1 MLDNDDFSTG
11 FPAEMNRHLTAEQIQ
26 ALLDGHLSDG
36 EFADAQEHVVFC
48 SRCHADLEAWQL
60 LYAELGGLSE
70 IVPSPDFAARVLE
83 QMLAQ
88 EGGAS
93 WRQRVR
99 SWIAVRGRGAMEH
112 LSPERLQDYIEGL
125 IPARQ
130 VARIEAH
137 LSGCNACRSDVAVWQ
152 GLFEGLGTL
161 QSMEPAE
168 GFYERVMAQHRVL
181 QLMEAW
187 EPAAARISAFA
198 RVKRLVPR
206 TRRAWAAVAGLT
218 MPPLTIGSV
227 LLFEMFSNPALTPGY
242 LASFLSWKVTELG
255 TALGSALMDGVVE
268 SAATFQVY
276 ALIDFLSGSPLIALA
291 GAVVFAALSASAA
304 WILYANLFHSRRT
317 VHPYAQ
323 ASI

>member
-11 FPAEMNRHLTAEQIQ
+11 FPAEMNRHLTAQQIQ
-26 ALLDGHLSDG
+26 ALLDGQLSDG

-48 SRCHADLEAWQL
+48 ARCHADLEAWQL
-60 LYAELGGLSE
+60 LYAELGGLAE
-70 IVPSPDFAARVLE
+70 IGPSSDFAARVLE
-83 QMLAQ
+83 HLPPQ
-88 EGGAS
+88 EEAVS

-112 LSPERLQDYIEGL
+112 LSPVRLQDYIEGL
-125 IPARQ
+125 VPARQ

-137 LSGCNACRSDVAVWQ
+137 LSGCTACRSDVAAWQ

-181 QLMEAW
+181 QLIEAW

-198 RVKRLVPR
+198 RVKRLMPR
-206 TRRAWAAVAGLT
+206 TRRAWAAVAGLA

-227 LLFEMFSNPALTPGY
+227 LLFEVFSNPALTPAY
-242 LASFLSWKVTELG
+242 LASFLSWKVAELG

-268 SAATFQVY
+268 SAAAFQVY
-276 ALIDFLSGSPLIALA
+276 AVVDFLSGSPLIALA

-317 VHPYAQ
+317 EHPYAQ

>member
-11 FPAEMNRHLTAEQIQ
+11 FPAEMNRHLTAERIQ

-36 EFADAQEHVVFC
+36 EFAEAQEHVVFC

-60 LYAELGGLSE
+60 LYAELGDLAE
-70 IVPSPDFAARVLE
+70 IGPSSDFAARVLE
-83 QMLAQ
+83 QLPAQ
-88 EGGAS
+88 TEAAS
-93 WRQRVR
+93 WRQKVW
-99 SWIAVRGRGAMEH
+99 SWLSVRGRNAAEH

-125 IPARQ
+125 LPARQ

-137 LSGCNACRSDVAVWQ
+137 LSGCTVCRSDVAAWQ

-161 QSMEPAE
+161 QSMEPAD
-168 GFYERVMAQHRVL
+168 GFYERVMAQYRVL

-187 EPAAARISAFA
+187 EPAAARMSAFA
-198 RVKRLVPR
+198 RVKRLMPR
-206 TRRAWAAVAGLT
+206 TRRAWAVVAGLA

-227 LLFEMFSNPALTPGY
+227 LLFEVFSNPALTPGY

-255 TALGSALMDGVVE
+255 TALGSALMDGAVE
-268 SAATFQVY
+268 SAAAFQAY
-276 ALIDFLSGSPLIALA
+276 AVIDFLSGSPLIALA
-291 GAVVFAALSASAA
+291 GAVVFAALSGSAA
-304 WILYANLFHSRRT
+304 WVLYANLFHSRRT
-317 VHPYAQ
+317 ERPYVQ

>member
-36 EFADAQEHVVFC
+36 EFAEAQEHVVFC
-48 SRCHADLEAWQL
+48 DRCHADLEAWQL
-60 LYAELGGLSE
+60 LYAELGSLAE
-70 IVPSPDFAARVLE
+70 IGPSSDFVARVLE
-83 QMLAQ
+83 RLPARP
-88 EGGAS
+88 EAAS
-93 WRQRVR
+93 WRRKVR
-99 SWIAVRGRGAMEH
+99 SWIAVRGRNALEH
-112 LSPERLQDYIEGL
+112 FSPERLQDYIEGL
-125 IPARQ
+125 VPARQ

-137 LSGCNACRSDVAVWQ
+137 LSGCTACRSDVAGWQ
-152 GLFEGLGTL
+152 GLFEGLGAL
-161 QSMEPAE
+161 QSMEPVD

-187 EPAAARISAFA
+187 EPSAARIGAFA

-206 TRRAWAAVAGLT
+206 TRRAWAAVAGLA

-227 LLFEMFSNPALTPGY
+227 LLFEVFSNPALTPGY

-255 TALGSALMDGVVE
+255 TALGSSLVDGVVE
-268 SAATFQVY
+268 SAAAFQAY
-276 ALIDFLSGSPLIALA
+276 AVVDFLSGSPLIALA

-304 WILYANLFHSRRT
+304 WILYTNLFHSRRT
-317 VHPYAQ
+317 EHLYAP